1 MRIVSAGA
9 VITAMSTTMKCTGR
23 PLSIDTGKKIQELLR
38 ASKKIAKI
46 SNSEL
51 EDIAKYY
58 KRKLETLK
66 EAI

>member
-1 MRIVSAGA
+1 
-9 VITAMSTTMKCTGR
+9 
-23 PLSIDTGKKIQELLR
+23 LSIDTGKKIQELLR